1 MLNIFIS
8 YSHEDEEWKDALIS
22 QVKIL
27 GVDSR
32 FSIYSDR
39 LAQPGDAWA
48 AEIEAALKKADVA
61 ILLISADYLTSN
73 FIINKEIPVLLELSE
88 KEKLKIIP
96 LIVKPCPWEMVSWLS
111 RLPVFPGDGIPLA
124 SSDKYQIQSKLTKL
138 VSKIT
143 KFKSKYEIK
152 LSRRAEGENLISY
165 RVTITPTGK
174 ENFFEICWFDLSK
187 STENCF
193 VQAGPDFV
201 AQGMDR
207 WWQNQE
213 GALNIGR
220 ELFKFLDGDLRH
232 FQRAL
237 AEANKHGIPLYLQL
251 KTPDRTADWP
261 FELLAQAETFLLPQR
276 LHLVRRVSEWTY
288 AKDFIP
294 AARPLK
300 LLFMACSPLYVE
312 PELDFER
319 EEETIFHVTENLP
332 VDMEVEDSG
341 TLEGLR
347 GRLMLDRYDV
357 VHLSGHG
364 GIDKEG
370 QPFFVMEDET
380 GKMIKVTPGKLWQE
394 ALIENPPRLLFL
406 SGNRTGEI
414 PGGTAVSTAFSFG
427 HDLLRNYN
435 IPALLAWGGPVGD
448 QQASFAAQVLYRE
461 LSRGKSILD
470 AVQRARYELM
480 NAFAGAPSSAWGLL
494 RLLGSGGS
502 MTPMVNVIQKGQ
514 PKPRRMIHF
523 YLEQSRVKVLQ
534 EGFINRRRQLQ
545 HSLWT
550 LNQDLDKIGILL
562 LGTAGLGKS
571 ALAGKICERFTS
583 YTLIIVHGIFNAV
596 TLENALKDAF
606 LLGSDEEGKNILGQK
621 KKVADKLVDLCLSCF
636 KEKNYLIL
644 LDDFE
649 QNLEGVPQGKP
660 GPLLPETTELLRVL
674 LKYLPFSGKMTQLLV
689 TSRYQFSL
697 EEQGL
702 DLVIERLEFIRLTG
716 FREGE
721 QRKKVRELPHIFQ
734 YPDKE
739 VVSQLISAGC
749 GNPRLME
756 WLDIL
761 VGQMIG
767 KEVPELLAAVADKRE
782 EFIRAHVLRE
792 LVNRGGTGMPVFL
805 GWLCI
810 YRRPTPEQGIE
821 AAAGKAGIINW
832 RELLKGALVLSLV
845 EHDQALQTYAVTP
858 LLREELLAGVAE
870 KKLRDGH
877 EAAFAYYKGVCDP
890 MGDDMDPLLVEEWI
904 YHALACGEEEVA
916 VHQGG
921 RLVTYLRERLAYLES
936 RRVGEWI
943 LVEKKQ
949 KLITGVDAFL
959 LNELAFTIDA
969 LGDYHRA
976 IDYYEQALSIDRVVY
991 GEQHPNVARELNNL
1005 GESWKYLGKYNKAIA
1020 YYQQALSI
1028 DRVVFG
1034 EQHPNVARE
1043 LNNLGETYAY
1053 MGEYHKAI
1061 EYYQKALTIDRAV
1074 VGEQHPNVARELNN
1088 LGLAWRE
1095 LGDTRKAIDYYQKA
1109 LAIDLAVFGKQHPH
1123 VARELNNLGDAWRN
1137 LGDPKKAIGYLEQ
1150 ALIIDRAVFGEEH
1163 PHVARE
1169 LNNLGRTYFDLG
1181 QRETA
1186 RGYLTKAYA
1195 IYKKFFGDNHP
1206 DTKNTAKG
1214 LEKCSR
1220 Y

>member
-8 YSHEDEEWKDALIS
+8 YTHEDEEWKDALIS
-22 QVKIL
+22 QMKIL

-39 LAQPGDAWA
+39 LVQPGDAWA

-73 FIINKEIPVLLELSE
+73 FIINKEIPLLLELSE

-96 LIVKPCPWEMVSWLS
+96 LIVKPCPWKMVSWLS

-124 SSDKYQIQSKLTKL
+124 SSDKYQIESKLTKL

-152 LSRRAEGENLISY
+152 LPRRTEEENLISY

-174 ENFFEICWFDLSK
+174 ENLFEICWFDLTK
-187 STENCF
+187 STEDCF

-201 AQGMDR
+201 APGIDR

-220 ELFKFLDGDLRH
+220 ELFKFLDGNARH
-232 FQRAL
+232 FQRVL
-237 AEANKHGIPLYLQL
+237 AEANGQGKPLYLQL
-251 KTPDRTADWP
+251 KTSDQTADWS
-261 FELLAQAETFLLPQR
+261 FELLVQGETFLLPQG
-276 LHLVRRVSEWTY
+276 LHLVRRMSEWTY
-288 AKDFIP
+288 AKDLIP
-294 AARPLK
+294 ADRPLK
-300 LLFMACSPLYVE
+300 LLFMACSPLDVE

-319 EEETIFHVTENLP
+319 EEETIFHVTGNLP

-347 GRLMLDRYDV
+347 GQLMLDRYDV
-357 VHLSGHG
+357 VHLSGYAD
-364 GIDKEG
+364 IDKEG
-370 QPFFVMEDET
+370 QPFFVMEGET
-380 GKMIKVTPGKLWQE
+380 GKMRKVTPSELWQE

-414 PGGTAVSTAFSFG
+414 PGSTAFSFG
-427 HDLLRNYN
+427 HNLVRNYN
-435 IPALLAWGGPVGD
+435 IPALLGWGGPVGD

-470 AVQRARYELM
+470 AVHWARYELM
-480 NAFAGAPSSAWGLL
+480 NAFADDPFSAWGLL
-494 RLLGSGGS
+494 RLFSSGGALS
-502 MTPMVNVIQKGQ
+502 PMVRAGQKVI
-514 PKPRRMIHF
+514 PKPRHMTYV

-534 EGFINRRRQLQ
+534 EGFIGRRRQLQ

-550 LNQDLDKIGILL
+550 LKEDQDKIGILL

-583 YTLIIVHGIFNAV
+583 HTLIIVHGIFNAV
-596 TLENALKDAF
+596 TLEDALKDAF
-606 LLGSDEEGKNILGQK
+606 ILGSDEEGKRILEKK
-621 KKVADKLVDLCLSCF
+621 KKVADKLSDLCLSCF

-649 QNLEGVPQGKP
+649 QNLEGATQGRA
-660 GPLLPETTELLRVL
+660 GSLFPETAELLRVL

-689 TSRYQFSL
+689 TSRYLFSL
-697 EEQGL
+697 EENGF
-702 DLVIERLEFIRLTG
+702 DMVNERLEFIWLAR
-716 FREGE
+716 FRESE

-739 VVSQLISAGC
+739 VVTQLISASC

-767 KEVPELLAAVADKRE
+767 KEVPELLAAVANKKE
-782 EFIRAHVLRE
+782 EFIQAHVLRE
-792 LVNRGGTGMPVFL
+792 LVNRGRTEMPVFL

-810 YRRPTPEQGIE
+810 YRRPAPEQWIE

-832 RELLKGALVLSLV
+832 RELLKAALVLSLV
-845 EHDQALQTYAVTP
+845 EHDQARQTYVVTP
-858 LLREELLAGVAE
+858 LLREELLAGLAE

-877 EAAFAYYKGVCDP
+877 EAAFAYYKGLCEP

-921 RLVTYLRERLAYLES
+921 RLITYLRERLAYLES
-936 RRVGEWI
+936 KRVGEWV
-943 LVEKKQ
+943 LGEKRQ
-949 KLITGVDAFL
+949 PLATGTDAFL
-959 LNELAFTIDA
+959 LNELALTIDA
-969 LGDYHRA
+969 LGDYRRA

-1005 GESWKYLGKYNKAIA
+1005 GESWKDLGEYNKAIA
-1020 YYQQALSI
+1020 YYEQALSI
-1028 DRVVFG
+1028 DRLVSG
-1034 EQHPNVARE
+1034 EQHP
-1043 LNNLGETYAY
+1043 
-1053 MGEYHKAI
+1053 H
-1061 EYYQKALTIDRAV
+1061 
-1074 VGEQHPNVARELNN
+1074 VARELNN
-1088 LGLAWRE
+1088 LGLAWIY
-1095 LGDTRKAIDYYQKA
+1095 LGDHKKAIGYLEQA
-1109 LAIDLAVFGKQHPH
+1109 LTIDRAVFGEQHPH

-1137 LGDPKKAIGYLEQ
+1137 LGDHKKAIGYLEQ
-1150 ALIIDRAVFGEEH
+1150 ALTIDRAVFGEEH
-1163 PHVARE
+1163 PNVARE
-1169 LNNLGRTYFDLG
+1169 LNNLGRAYFDLG
-1181 QRETA
+1181 QRKTA
-1186 RGYLTKAYA
+1186 RGYLSKAYS

-1220 Y
+1220 D